1 MEIVWAVCLLK
12 GSGSKESSPWL
23 VKPGHT
29 ISIFLPPPPLYSQA
43 SNSVFALLML
53 PNSYLVLARKYRP
66 QNFDELVG
74 QEVLVTT
81 LSNAIKNNRLH
92 HAYILTG
99 IRGVGKTTTARI
111 IAKTINCL
119 NKDEVNQANACGVCD
134 NCKMISASKHQDV
147 IEIDAASRT
156 GVDDIREIIDSIA
169 YAPVMAAYKIYI
181 IDEVH
186 MLSNSAFNALL
197 KTLEEPPAHVKF
209 IFATTEIRKV
219 PITILSRCQRFDL
232 RRLDESEIAVHL
244 KNILGKENLEADD
257 QALELIAKMSE
268 GSVRDSLSMLD
279 QALSSNNHQKFLSA
293 EVVEKMLGLN
303 DKAKVIELFEAIL
316 ACDFSAALTKFSQ
329 FYSYSSDVSQL
340 LADLMEIVNKT
351 TSVKMVKGY
360 KLDGY
365 SKFQQEKITEIAGK
379 ISFAALARIWQM
391 LLKGHSEINFSSSPK
406 MAFEM
411 LMARICHLVALPNL
425 KEVLLDLNQSK
436 NSLEISAEKIAPI
449 EKSLNSAPAGEIT
462 GAAETN
468 DATKTNDAKEI
479 NDEVVNEI
487 LRNFEGAK
495 II

>member
-1 MEIVWAVCLLK
+1 M
-12 GSGSKESSPWL
+12 S
-23 VKPGHT
+23 
-29 ISIFLPPPPLYSQA
+29 
-43 SNSVFALLML
+43 
-53 PNSYLVLARKYRP
+53 SYLVLARKYRP

-81 LSNAIKNNRLH
+81 LTNAIKNNRLH

-111 IAKTINCL
+111 IAKTLNCSDASAASTA
-119 NKDEVNQANACGVCD
+119 KACGLCD
-134 NCKMISASKHQDV
+134 NCRLITSSKHQDV

-169 YAPVMAAYKIYI
+169 YAPVSSKYKIYI

-232 RRLDESEIAVHL
+232 RRLDEAEIVAHL
-244 KNILGKENLEADD
+244 KNILAQENLEAAE

-268 GSVRDSLSMLD
+268 GSVRDSLSLLD
-279 QALSSNNHQKFLSA
+279 QALATNNHQKFLSCDL
-293 EVVEKMLGLN
+293 VEKMLGLS
-303 DKAKVIELFEAIL
+303 DKVKVIELFEKL
-316 ACDFSAALTKFSQ
+316 LNGDFAASLNVFAE

-340 LADLMEIVNKT
+340 VNDLLEITHKT
-351 TSVKMVKGY
+351 TSIKLITDY

-365 SKFQQEKITEIAGK
+365 SEFQRQKIKEIAEKI
-379 ISFAALARIWQM
+379 SLNSLVRIWQM
-391 LLKGHSEINFSSSPK
+391 LSKGVSEINFSASPK

-411 LMARICHLVALPNL
+411 LMARICHIIALPNL
-425 KEVLLDLNQSK
+425 QQVLLSLGETKNNVAQKSSEANDDL
-436 NSLEISAEKIAPI
+436 
-449 EKSLNSAPAGEIT
+449 
-462 GAAETN
+462 
-468 DATKTNDAKEI
+468 
-479 NDEVVNEI
+479 VNEI

-495 II
+495 VVNN